1 MPCERLEEIEIFLA
15 NYSKLYKEGKN
26 DFQF

>member
-1 MPCERLEEIEIFLA
+1 MPSERVEEIEIFLT